1 MGHADIDTLKDQLEE
16 EQERRG
22 ELQISL
28 TKASNEMNMWR
39 QKFESGEGGVGPEA
53 IEELKK
59 KLNSK
64 VVEAE
69 SQLEASLLKAS
80 NLEKQKNRMQG
91 ELEDCVIE
99 MERQQGIALCADKKQ
114 RAFDK
119 AVEDWKRKVIDLQR
133 DIDTANAESR
143 GNMSELNK
151 LRAQIDESNEGIDAL
166 KRENKGLSDEIH
178 ELNEQLGEGGRSV
191 HEQEKIRKRIEIEKD
206 ELQIALEEVEAALEQ
221 EESKVM
227 KSQLEIQS
235 IKQDID
241 RRLAEK
247 EEEFE
252 NIRKNHQRQLD
263 AMQSA
268 LEAESR
274 SKAESIRMK
283 KKLEHDINEL
293 EIALE
298 TANRQK
304 ADAEKNI
311 KNNQQQVKE
320 IQIQIEEAQR
330 STTEARELFQSS
342 ERKALV
348 LSGELEEVRA
358 QLETAERSHKTFMS
372 ELHEAHDRV
381 TELTQTVT
389 SNSNANKKLETDI
402 QAIQADLDEALNELK
417 SSEDMSKRAM
427 ADAARLADELR
438 NEQEH
443 SAQIEKI

>member
-1 MGHADIDTLKDQLEE
+1 MG
-16 EQERRG
+16 
-22 ELQISL
+22 
-28 TKASNEMNMWR
+28 
-39 QKFESGEGGVGPEA
+39 
-53 IEELKK
+53 
-59 KLNSK
+59 
-64 VVEAE
+64 
-69 SQLEASLLKAS
+69 
-80 NLEKQKNRMQG
+80 
-91 ELEDCVIE
+91 
-99 MERQQGIALCADKKQ
+99 
-114 RAFDK
+114 
-119 AVEDWKRKVIDLQR
+119 
-133 DIDTANAESR
+133 
-143 GNMSELNK
+143 
-151 LRAQIDESNEGIDAL
+151 
-166 KRENKGLSDEIH
+166 
-178 ELNEQLGEGGRSV
+178 
-191 HEQEKIRKRIEIEKD
+191 
-206 ELQIALEEVEAALEQ
+206 EAALEQ

-274 SKAESIRMK
+274 SKAESLRMK

-293 EIALE
+293 ELAYE

-304 ADAEKNI
+304 IDAEKNI

-358 QLETAERSHKTFMS
+358 QLETAERSHKTFLS
-372 ELHEAHDRV
+372 ELHEAHVRV

-443 SAQIEKI
+443 SAQIEKMKRQLECQVKELQSRLDEAEANAMKGGKRMMGKLEQRVKEIENELDNEQRKHAETIKTMRRQERRLKEVAFQNEEDQKAQERMQDQIDKLTQKIKQYKKQVEEAEEVAALNLAKYRKVQHELEDAEERADMSENTLCKLRAKNRSGSVAKQMQE